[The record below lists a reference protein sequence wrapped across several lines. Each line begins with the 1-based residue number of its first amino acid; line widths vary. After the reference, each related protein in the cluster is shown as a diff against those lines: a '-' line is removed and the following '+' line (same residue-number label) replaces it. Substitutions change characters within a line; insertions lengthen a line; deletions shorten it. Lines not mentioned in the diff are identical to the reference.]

1 MWLRSIDSPRPSAAQ
16 ASGEGGRGAAPTQ
29 ALPPAQTRRHVV
41 EQVVEKEPERVVQAL
56 RTWMAEE
63 DA

>member
-1 MWLRSIDSPRPSAAQ
+1 MGALAAGGADFADQATQVLPAAQ
-16 ASGEGGRGAAPTQ
+16 S
-29 ALPPAQTRRHVV
+29 RRHVV

-63 DA
+63 DQG